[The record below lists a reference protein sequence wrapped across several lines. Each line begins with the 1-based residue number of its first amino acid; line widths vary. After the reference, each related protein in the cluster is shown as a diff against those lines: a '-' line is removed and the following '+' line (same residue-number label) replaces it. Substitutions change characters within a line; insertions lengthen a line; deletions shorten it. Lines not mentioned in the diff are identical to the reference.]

1 MQRLALLTALAPAY
15 SALAW
20 NMQDEKD
27 VSGVSCMDDDVSGLP
42 CSDVATARLPTATGY
57 RAVGAE
63 RWRAGTPSRCG
74 NLSSHVV
81 AGTVGLPLT
90 PAAIAAAAA
99 RWHAQLDQH
108 LTPRLLHYT
117 WSDCSS
123 VPPRQSAWQKGCAR
137 VNPLH
142 QQWLWSD
149 HDNRALVAT
158 HYPRF
163 LDLYDSY
170 DEHMKRVDAARLF
183 YLHRVEYLIRR

>member
-1 MQRLALLTALAPAY
+1 MKRLSLLALLTLAPAY
-15 SALAW
+15 SAW
-20 NMQDEKD
+20 NMH
-27 VSGVSCMDDDVSGLP
+27 
-42 CSDVATARLPTATGY
+42 
-57 RAVGAE
+57 
-63 RWRAGTPSRCG
+63 CG
-74 NLSSHVV
+74 NLSSHFVLSAV
-81 AGTVGLPLT
+81 RLPLT

-108 LTPRLLHYT
+108 LIPRLLHYT

-149 HDNRALVAT
+149 DDNHALVAT
-158 HYPRF
+158 HYPQF

-183 YLHRVEYLIRR
+183 YQKRPAVKPAGGWGGLAWKPPPRKKPHKPHLHLSKAALAAPSTIDHRKTEPAT

>member
-1 MQRLALLTALAPAY
+1 MKRLSLLALLTLAPAY
-15 SALAW
+15 SAW
-20 NMQDEKD
+20 NMH
-27 VSGVSCMDDDVSGLP
+27 
-42 CSDVATARLPTATGY
+42 
-57 RAVGAE
+57 
-63 RWRAGTPSRCG
+63 CG
-74 NLSSHVV
+74 NLSSHFVLSAV
-81 AGTVGLPLT
+81 RLPLT

-108 LTPRLLHYT
+108 LIPRLLHYT

-149 HDNRALVAT
+149 DDNHALVAT
-158 HYPRF
+158 HYPQF

-183 YLHRVEYLIRR
+183 YLHRFGGTYMDMDLDFACLRPLDELPLASGRTRSASNSTLNT